1 MSWVNGGAETD
12 VIIAVAVPMFGMPGP
27 EPITFDL
34 SVRIEPLPAHADCA
48 MARAVTDGSVET
60 GDTTL
65 GDPTPTSCA
74 SAPMPPIR
82 GVHYYTASV
91 PAGQALRATARPVG
105 GFFTELGVIVRAGC
119 AGSCLASS
127 GDRPG
132 GPAASAVYLNSTTAP
147 VDVVVGV
154 GNLEFAPPGAFE
166 VTFSLAP
173 VPTNVSCAAATPV
186 SDGSMVT
193 GDTGLGG
200 PDTITCGFGSFNGVL
215 YYSATIPP
223 GHTLGA
229 DFTSLE
235 PVEAGILSGCGG
247 TCLSPSMR
255 GPMGTLVTRT
265 NTGTTD
271 LSVIIA
277 VGRPSFTF
285 GGTFTMRV
293 AINPAPM
300 NVTCASATPVVDGT
314 SLTLQDARA
323 GADDL
328 SSRCEP
334 LARGGVLYYRANV
347 PAGETVRASVTPLEG
362 WRPVVRILS
371 SCAAT
376 TCLASAVS
384 GPDTAASWTN
394 TGASAVDVI
403 IAAGAHDTM
412 FTGYFRLDVAIGPP
426 PYTESTV
433 PASCDDV
440 SAGTAVAG
448 VIGDDATSARLALPF
463 SVPFFGDSMTQFSV
477 STNGLV
483 QLYASA
489 GGRPS
494 AAFSNAPI
502 PTTFEPNG
510 MIAALW
516 DDLEGPP
523 GSAVWTHVLGTAP
536 SRRFVVEWSG
546 FRFLGDGGSTLTFQA
561 KVFESGVVE
570 LHYCGLTGS
579 DAGRASGGSATI
591 GLEDALGVDGTQHSF
606 DMPGVIGTTNAIRFT
621 PAP

>member
-1 MSWVNGGAETD
+1 
-12 VIIAVAVPMFGMPGP
+12 
-27 EPITFDL
+27 
-34 SVRIEPLPAHADCA
+34 
-48 MARAVTDGSVET
+48 
-60 GDTTL
+60 
-65 GDPTPTSCA
+65 
-74 SAPMPPIR
+74 
-82 GVHYYTASV
+82 
-91 PAGQALRATARPVG
+91 
-105 GFFTELGVIVRAGC
+105 
-119 AGSCLASS
+119 
-127 GDRPG
+127 
-132 GPAASAVYLNSTTAP
+132 
-147 VDVVVGV
+147 
-154 GNLEFAPPGAFE
+154 
-166 VTFSLAP
+166 
-173 VPTNVSCAAATPV
+173 
-186 SDGSMVT
+186 
-193 GDTGLGG
+193 
-200 PDTITCGFGSFNGVL
+200 
-215 YYSATIPP
+215 
-223 GHTLGA
+223 
-229 DFTSLE
+229 
-235 PVEAGILSGCGG
+235 
-247 TCLSPSMR
+247 
-255 GPMGTLVTRT
+255 
-265 NTGTTD
+265 
-271 LSVIIA
+271 
-277 VGRPSFTF
+277 
-285 GGTFTMRV
+285 
-293 AINPAPM
+293 
-300 NVTCASATPVVDGT
+300 
-314 SLTLQDARA
+314 
-323 GADDL
+323 
-328 SSRCEP
+328 
-334 LARGGVLYYRANV
+334 
-347 PAGETVRASVTPLEG
+347 
-362 WRPVVRILS
+362 
-371 SCAAT
+371 
-376 TCLASAVS
+376 
-384 GPDTAASWTN
+384 
-394 TGASAVDVI
+394 
-403 IAAGAHDTM
+403 M

-561 KVFESGVVE
+561 KVVESGVVE